1 MHEHTKSAIDFKGN
15 SRIHIGLA
23 VSDMVGAK
31 RFYQTLLGH
40 APTKERRGYVKFETE
55 DPSVNLSLNLAKNSA
70 GATDTLPAHHGIQ
83 VQSSD
88 AVIAAVERFKKA
100 GLDVRVEERTTCCYA
115 VQDKVW
121 THDPDGNQWEVFVVT
136 DADAE
141 SGMDSDSACCQR
153 ADETASPCCAPS

>member
-23 VSDMVGAK
+23 VSDMDSAK

-40 APTKERRGYVKFETE
+40 APAKERRGYVKFETE
-55 DPSVNLSLNLAKNSA
+55 DPSVNLSLNQVEGGA
-70 GATDTLPAHHGIQ
+70 GLKDKLPAHYGIQ

-88 AVIAAVERFKKA
+88 AVIEAVERFKKA

-141 SGMDSDSACCQR
+141 SGMDSGSACCQR
-153 ADETASPCCAPS
+153 EDETASPCCAPS